1 MYYSFDTLLGSS
13 KKFGELQTNILK
25 NNLPTGVIGLSHIH
39 KAHYIYSI
47 SQKTDMP
54 ILVIVHDEAHATRMC
69 EDINSMAGYRI
80 ALPFGARDYTFR
92 NVEGVSREYEY
103 SRLGTLAQISDGN
116 CKIVVSSCEGMTQFT
131 IPPAVL
137 KQRSF
142 VLRSGESY
150 NLEEITKQ
158 LIDAGYI
165 KRDQVTGAG
174 EFSVRGG
181 LLDIF
186 SPNQNLPVRIEFW
199 GDDIDSINTFDVANQ
214 RRMDWVDDI
223 KIIPTS
229 EVLCDDPKEFATKL
243 RKKLSALRSSIAEN
257 IRENFARDLEIFE
270 NGSVPI
276 AMDKYIP
283 MIYENGNT
291 LFDYF
296 DGDTLLFVSEA
307 ANIKET
313 LKNQSYTHN
322 EDVKAMFAD
331 AILFRG
337 LDRYYIEFP
346 DVLSHFYRMKT
357 VYLDTFAR
365 TVDEIRLSEL
375 INVNAAT
382 ISSWGGEISTLIEDV
397 TSFTASGY
405 KVAVMAGTE
414 KAVKNIESEL
424 VKNKIAIVNADSIQN
439 LKPKQTCVLPGTLSA
454 GMDYTDDKIAIISH
468 VKVHQSLKK
477 KKKKRSKDAI
487 RNISDL
493 SIGDY
498 VVHVSHGVGIFEGIH
513 KIETQ
518 GIVKDYIKIQYAGA
532 DTLYVPVT
540 QLDLVS
546 KYIGGREGGNLKLNK
561 LNSGQWEKTRTRVK
575 KAVADMAQELI
586 KLYAERMKVKGFA
599 FSKDTDW
606 QTEFEEKFEYN
617 ETEDQLNSISEIK
630 TDMESTVPMER
641 LLCGDVGFGKTE
653 VALRAAFKCIMDGKQ
668 VALLVPTTILAWQ
681 HYKTIIK
688 RFEGYPINIALLS
701 RFRTQKQ
708 QEETVRKIRRGEID
722 LVVGTHRIVQKDVIF
737 KDLGLA
743 IIDEEQRFGVKHKE
757 QLKENNKNIDIL
769 TLSATPIPRTLN
781 MAMSGIR
788 DMSVLEEAPQDRQ
801 PVQTYV
807 LEHDEGVIVEAI
819 KRELRRDG
827 QVYYLHNRVDT
838 ISKTAF
844 RLSQVIPD
852 ARVGYAH
859 GQMGEEEL
867 SDIWRK
873 LVDHEIDILVCTT
886 IIETGIDV
894 SNCNTLIIE
903 DADYMGLAQLYQ
915 IRGRIGRSNRRA
927 FAYLTFKRGKIV
939 SDVATKRL
947 EAIRE
952 FTSFGSSFQI
962 AMRDLEIRGAGN
974 ILGAQQHGHMESVGY
989 DMYLKLLSEA
999 IAVSKGET
1007 PKETAAECLVDI
1019 RLEAHIPDKYIT
1031 SLTQRIDIYK
1041 RIAGIYSKEDAL
1053 DVTDELIDRFGDPPK
1068 AVKGLIDVALLRNMA
1083 SLHKITEITQ
1093 NSETLLF
1100 YQEYIDMPTVS
1111 ILASK
1116 LKGRVTVNA
1125 GTKPYISVRMPKGTS
1140 PLDTIRET
1148 LDILNEKQDESGD
1161 K

>member
-1 MYYSFDTLLGSS
+1 MYSFDRLLESS
-13 KKFGELQTNILK
+13 KQYNEIFTNISSGK
-25 NNLPTGVIGLSHIH
+25 IPASIVGLSHIH
-39 KAHYIYSI
+39 KAQYVYSLSNSLTKPTI
-47 SQKTDMP
+47 
-54 ILVIVHDEAHATRMC
+54 VIVPDEAHATRMC
-69 EDINSMAGYRI
+69 EDINSMAGEKI
-80 ALPFGARDYTFR
+80 AVPFGARDYTFR

-103 SRLGTLAQISDGN
+103 SRLGVLAQILDQN
-116 CKIVVSSCEGMTQFT
+116 CKIVVSSCEGMTQLT

-142 VLRSGESY
+142 VLKADESY
-150 NLEEITKQ
+150 NLEELSAKLTA
-158 LIDAGYI
+158 AGYI
-165 KRDQVTGAG
+165 RRDQVTGIG

-186 SPNQNLPVRIEFW
+186 SPGFAQPVRIEFW
-199 GDDIDSINTFDVANQ
+199 GDDIDSINTFDVINQ
-214 RRMDWVDDI
+214 RRLEWVEEI

-229 EVLCDDPKEFATKL
+229 EVLCDDPINFGKEVK
-243 RKKLSALRSSIAEN
+243 KKLSALRSSQAEET
-257 IRENFARDLEIFE
+257 RENFAKDLEHFE
-270 NGSVPI
+270 NKTVPV
-276 AMDKYIP
+276 ALDKYIP
-283 MIYENGNT
+283 MLYKEHTT
-291 LFDYF
+291 LLDYF
-296 DGDTLLFVSEA
+296 DDDSLLFVSEIS
-307 ANIKET
+307 NIKET
-313 LKNQSYTHN
+313 LKNQSFAHN

-331 AILFRG
+331 GILFRG
-337 LDRYYIEFP
+337 LDKYYIEFV
-346 DVLSHFYRMKT
+346 DCLTHFERIGP
-357 VYLDTFAR
+357 VYMDTFAR
-365 TVDEIRLSEL
+365 TVDEVQLKSL
-375 INVNAAT
+375 VNITAT
-382 ISSWGGEISTLIEDV
+382 TTSPWSGEISTLLDDV
-397 TSFTASGY
+397 HSFIQNDYRIVIMG
-405 KVAVMAGTE
+405 GTE
-414 KAVKNIESEL
+414 KAVANIESEL
-424 VKNKIAIVNADSIQN
+424 VNSGIAIVKAEHISE
-439 LKPKQTCVLPGTLSA
+439 LKSRSVCVLPGSLST
-454 GMDYTDDKIAIISH
+454 GMTYPNDKLAVISH
-468 VKVHQSLKK
+468 VKMRQSVKK
-477 KKKKRSKDAI
+477 KKKKKSKDTI
-487 RNISDL
+487 RNLSDL

-518 GIVKDYIKIQYAGA
+518 GVVKDYIKIKYAGA

-546 KYIGGREGGNLKLNK
+546 KYIGAGGEKGNLRLNK
-561 LNSGQWEKTRTRVK
+561 LNSGQWEKTRSRVK
-575 KAVADMAQELI
+575 KAVADMAEELI

-599 FSKDTDW
+599 FSGDTDW
-606 QTEFEEKFEYN
+606 QAEFEEKFEYD
-617 ETEDQLNSISEIK
+617 ETDDQLNAISEIK
-630 TDMESTVPMER
+630 QDMESVVPMER

-681 HYKTIIK
+681 HYKTVIK
-688 RFEGYPINIALLS
+688 RFEGYPINVALLS

-708 QEETVRKIRRGEID
+708 QEETVRKLRRGEID
-722 LVVGTHRIVQKDVIF
+722 LVVGTHRIVQKDIVF
-737 KDLGLA
+737 KNLGLA

-807 LEHDEGVIVEAI
+807 LEHDEGVIAEAI

-827 QVYYLHNRVDT
+827 QVYYLHNRVDS
-838 ISKTAF
+838 ISKTAY
-844 RLSQVIPD
+844 RLSQLIPE
-852 ARVGYAH
+852 ARIGYAH

-873 LVDHEIDILVCTT
+873 LVEHEIDILVCTT

-903 DADYMGLAQLYQ
+903 NADYMGLAQLYQ

-989 DMYLKLLSEA
+989 DMYIKLLNEA

-1007 PKETAAECLVDI
+1007 PKETASECLVDI
-1019 RLEAHIPDKYIT
+1019 RIEAHIPEKYIT
-1031 SLTQRIDIYK
+1031 SLTQRIDIYR
-1041 RIAGIYSKEDAL
+1041 RIAGIYSKEDAM

-1068 AVKGLIDVALLRNMA
+1068 AVRGLIDVALLRNTA
-1083 SLHKITEITQ
+1083 SLMKITEITQ
-1093 NSETLLF
+1093 SSEALLF
-1100 YQEYIDMPTVS
+1100 YQEYIDMQAVS
-1111 ILASK
+1111 LLASK

-1125 GTKPYISVRMPKGTS
+1125 GSKPYISVKIPKNSS
-1140 PLDTIRET
+1140 PLGTIRET
-1148 LDILNEKQDESGD
+1148 LDIMSQSRDSL
-1161 K
+1161 

>member
-1 MYYSFDTLLGSS
+1 MYSFDILLESS
-13 KKFGELQTNILK
+13 KKYKQLLNSILSQK
-25 NNLPTGVIGLSHIH
+25 FPIGVVGLSHIH
-39 KAHYIYSI
+39 KAHYIYSL
-47 SQKTDMP
+47 SKNTDKTAV
-54 ILVIVHDEAHATRMC
+54 VIVPDEAHATRMC
-69 EDINSMAGYRI
+69 EDINTMAKEKI
-80 ALPFGARDYTFR
+80 AVSFGARDYTFR
-92 NVEGVSREYEY
+92 NVEGLSKEYEY
-103 SRLGTLAQISDGN
+103 SRLGVLSQVLDKT
-116 CKIVVSSCEGMTQFT
+116 CKIVVASCEGMTQFT

-137 KQRSF
+137 LQRSF
-142 VLRSGESY
+142 VLSSGETYDLNKLSQ
-150 NLEEITKQ
+150 K
-158 LIDAGYI
+158 LISAGYI
-165 KRDQVTGAG
+165 RRDQVTGIG

-186 SPNQNLPVRIEFW
+186 SPNFQNPVRIEFW
-199 GDDIDSINTFDVANQ
+199 GDEIDSINTFDVINQ
-214 RRMDWVDDI
+214 RRMEWIDTVN
-223 KIIPTS
+223 IIPTS
-229 EVLCDDPKEFATKL
+229 EALCDDPVSFSEKVK
-243 RKKLSALRSSIAEN
+243 KKLSSLRSSQADE
-257 IRENFARDLEIFE
+257 IRQNFARDIEIFE
-270 NGSVPI
+270 NGSVPATI
-276 AMDKYIP
+276 DKYLP
-283 MIYENGNT
+283 LLYEQSTT
-291 LFDYF
+291 LLDYF
-296 DGDTLLFVSEA
+296 DNESLLFVSEA

-313 LKNQSYTHN
+313 LKNQSYMHN
-322 EDVKAMFAD
+322 EDIKTMFSES
-331 AILFRG
+331 ILFRG
-337 LDRYYIEFP
+337 LDKYYIEFSE
-346 DVLSHFYRMKT
+346 VMIHFERIGAA
-357 VYLDTFAR
+357 YLDTFAR
-365 TVDEIRLSEL
+365 TVDEIRLSSL
-375 INVNAAT
+375 INISAAT
-382 ISSWGGEISTLIEDV
+382 ISPWGGEMKSLIEDIH
-397 TSFTASGY
+397 SFISSNY
-405 KVAVMAGTE
+405 KIAIMGGTE
-414 KAVKNIESEL
+414 KAVSNIEAEL
-424 VKNKIAIVNADSIQN
+424 VKNNIPIISEDNISKLENKKV
-439 LKPKQTCVLPGTLSA
+439 CVISGSLSS
-454 GMDYTDDKIAIISH
+454 GMDYTEDKVVVISH
-468 VKVHQSLKK
+468 VKIHQSVKK
-477 KKKKRSKDAI
+477 KSKQRTKDAI
-487 RNISDL
+487 RNLSDL
-493 SIGDY
+493 SVGDH

-518 GIVKDYIKIQYAGA
+518 GIVKDYIKIKYAGA

-546 KYIGGREGGNLKLNK
+546 KYIGAREGGNLKLNK
-561 LNSGQWEKTRTRVK
+561 LNSGQWEKTRKRVK
-575 KAVADMAQELI
+575 KAVADMADELI
-586 KLYAERMKVKGFA
+586 KLYSERMKVKGYS

-606 QTEFEEKFEYN
+606 QIEFEGKFEYN

-630 TDMESTVPMER
+630 QDMESYTPMER

-653 VALRAAFKCIMDGKQ
+653 VALRAAFKCIMEGKQ

-681 HYKTIIK
+681 HYKTVIK
-688 RFEGYPINIALLS
+688 RFEGYPINVALLS

-708 QEETVRKIRRGEID
+708 QEETIRKLRRGEVDI
-722 LVVGTHRIVQKDVIF
+722 VVGTHRIVQKDIVF

-807 LEHDEGVIVEAI
+807 LEHDDGVIVEAI

-827 QVYYLHNRVDT
+827 QVYYVHNRVET

-844 RLSQVIPD
+844 KLSQLIPE

-867 SDIWRK
+867 SEIWRK
-873 LVDHEIDILVCTT
+873 LVEHEIDILVCTT

-903 DADYMGLAQLYQ
+903 NADYMGLAQLYQ

-927 FAYLTFKRGKIV
+927 FAYFTFKRGKIV
-939 SDVATKRL
+939 SDIATKRL

-989 DMYLKLLSEA
+989 DMYIKLLSEA
-999 IAVSKGET
+999 IAVGKGET
-1007 PKETAAECLVDI
+1007 PKETASECLVDI
-1019 RLEAHIPDKYIT
+1019 RIEAHIPEKYIS
-1031 SLTQRIDIYK
+1031 SLTQRIDIYR

-1083 SLHKITEITQ
+1083 SLLKITEITQ
-1093 NSETLLF
+1093 SAESLLF
-1100 YQEYIDMPTVS
+1100 YQEYIDMSSVS
-1111 ILASK
+1111 LLASK

-1125 GTKPYISVRMPKGTS
+1125 GNKPYIAVKIPKNTN
-1140 PLDTIRET
+1140 PLDTIRES
-1148 LDILNEKQDESGD
+1148 LDIMNENTQTTP
-1161 K
+1161 